1 MTEWILTSVLVL
13 LLLFQLLLWHKKRK
27 KLAGFCFNAF
37 TGLLT
42 LFPVSFLLTQAGLS
56 LPVNFLTGAASAILG
71 APALPC
77 FPALFS
83 PHPAFV
89 RRHSAIFRV

>member
-1 MTEWILTSVLVL
+1 MKGVFLLTEWILTSVLVL

-42 LFPVSFLLTQAGLS
+42 LFPVSFLITQAGLS

-71 APALPC
+71 APGVALLSGAVFAASC
-77 FPALFS
+77 F
-83 PHPAFV
+83 
-89 RRHSAIFRV
+89 RT